1 MVGKVGKLMQHFIYG
16 GGCMTE
22 KYYGYY
28 ESPIGLLGVVCT
40 KEWLLSVEFVDKKS
54 SQVKS
59 NFLIEKVLKQLDQ
72 YFKGERKEFDLPL
85 FLGGTPFQNQV
96 WNELQKIPYGE
107 TFSYKELAVKL
118 GNEKATRAVGNAN
131 GKNLISIIV
140 PCHRVIGSNKKLT
153 GYAGG
158 LDRKKWLLEH
168 EKGI

>member
-1 MVGKVGKLMQHFIYG
+1 MQLSIYG

-28 ESPIGLLGVVCT
+28 ESPIGLLVVVCT

-59 NFLIEKVLKQLDQ
+59 NFLMEKVLKQLDQ
-72 YFKGERKEFDLPL
+72 YFKGERKDFDVPL

-118 GNEKATRAVGNAN
+118 GNKKATRAVGNAN
-131 GKNLISIIV
+131 GKNLISIII

-168 EKGI
+168 EKGT

>member
-1 MVGKVGKLMQHFIYG
+1 MRHFIYG

-28 ESPIGLLGVVCT
+28 ESPIGLLEVICT
-40 KEWLLSVEFVDKKS
+40 EESLLSVLFVDKMIPE
-54 SQVKS
+54 VHS
-59 NFLIEKVLKQLDQ
+59 NSLLEKTLLQLEQ
-72 YFKGERKEFDLPL
+72 YFNGTRKKFDLPT
-85 FLGGTPFQNQV
+85 FQGGTPFQNQV

-107 TFSYKELAVKL
+107 TFSYKEIAVKL

-131 GKNLISIIV
+131 GKNLISIII
-140 PCHRVIGSNKKLT
+140 PCHRVIGSNKSLT

-168 EKGI
+168 EKGT

>member
-1 MVGKVGKLMQHFIYG
+1 
-16 GGCMTE
+16 
-22 KYYGYY
+22 
-28 ESPIGLLGVVCT
+28 
-40 KEWLLSVEFVDKKS
+40 LLSVEFVDKKS

-59 NFLIEKVLKQLDQ
+59 NFLIGKVLKQLDQ

-131 GKNLISIIV
+131 GKNLISIII

-168 EKGI
+168 EKCI